1 MIGSVKKFTEAEK
14 LKALSRMAAGENVT
28 RLAQE
33 MGVSR
38 RLLYAWRD
46 IVRRRGSLGTG
57 RVGRPRKGERTRGG
71 VGSAGGGVSGA
82 MSAPA
87 ALHEAQRHI
96 AELERKVGQQELE
109 LDFLQRALQ
118 RVRETPSP
126 SAAPGETGSTRSS
139 RK

>member
-1 MIGSVKKFTEAEK
+1 
-14 LKALSRMAAGENVT
+14 
-28 RLAQE
+28 
-33 MGVSR
+33 
-38 RLLYAWRD
+38 
-46 IVRRRGSLGTG
+46 
-57 RVGRPRKGERTRGG
+57 
-71 VGSAGGGVSGA
+71 

-126 SAAPGETGSTRSS
+126 GAAPGETGSTRSS